1 MCFPVV
7 NNVVTLKQNKI
18 IKSMTEKIKTLTFL
32 LQEYGKHLREIHQYK
47 RSRKKANTEN
57 KKNDQSPK
65 VH

>member
-1 MCFPVV
+1 
-7 NNVVTLKQNKI
+7 
-18 IKSMTEKIKTLTFL
+18 MTEKIKTLTFL